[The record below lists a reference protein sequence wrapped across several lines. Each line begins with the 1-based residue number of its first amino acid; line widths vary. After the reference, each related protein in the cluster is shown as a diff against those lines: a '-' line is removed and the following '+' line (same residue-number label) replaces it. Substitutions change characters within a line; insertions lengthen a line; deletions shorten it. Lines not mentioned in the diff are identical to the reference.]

1 MEFAKCVFASN
12 TVIVKTFSHFCLL
25 LDEPS
30 VLHKSTR
37 HVHHTHEYTP
47 KNKNHKKHYGSPP
60 TTSST
65 IIIRGLLDD
74 YCFSDSDCTLTNSVC
89 GQRTR
94 RCMCKNGSHRTKDG
108 KACILDNEISEY
120 LEIPFLFRIVIN
132 EKISHFGHIVI
143 FFNFHVR

>member
-1 MEFAKCVFASN
+1 MLFCLLFTHCDCEIVFP
-12 TVIVKTFSHFCLL
+12 TLL

-37 HVHHTHEYTP
+37 HIHHDHEYSP
-47 KNKNHKKHYGSPP
+47 QNKNHKKYFGSPP

-74 YCFSDSDCTLTNSVC
+74 YCFSDSDCTLTYSVC

-94 RCMCKNGSHRTKDG
+94 RCMCKNGSSRSGDG
-108 KACILDNEISEY
+108 KACLLNNEISKY
-120 LEIPFLFRIVIN
+120 FKGVKFSRINITFVFLIVL
-132 EKISHFGHIVI
+132 H
-143 FFNFHVR
+143 RL

>member
-1 MEFAKCVFASN
+1 MLFCLLFIHCDCEVVFPP
-12 TVIVKTFSHFCLL
+12 LL

-37 HVHHTHEYTP
+37 HIHHDHEYSP
-47 KNKNHKKHYGSPP
+47 QNKNHKKYFGSPP

-74 YCFSDSDCTLTNSVC
+74 YCFSDSDCTLTYSVC

-94 RCMCKNGSHRTKDG
+94 RCMCKNGSSRSSDG
-108 KACILDNEISEY
+108 KACLLNNEISKY
-120 LEIPFLFRIVIN
+120 LRSRILQK
-132 EKISHFGHIVI
+132 KIFILLT
-143 FFNFHVR
+143 